1 MSNAFE
7 YVAEHALMTKHDYPY
22 VGQTEGACHENPAI
36 AVVSVSSY
44 INVIPNNVEQLKIAV
59 SQGPVTAAV
68 AASDDAFLYYSG
80 GII

>member
-1 MSNAFE
+1 M
-7 YVAEHALMTKHDYPY
+7 
-22 VGQTEGACHENPAI
+22 NPAI